1 MILLRP
7 YGFTV
12 AATLLSL
19 MWFADAALQPKP
31 PSSSRTGCES
41 RRRFLAGTAA
51 SFTVAVTSIST
62 VQQEPAFAVAPI
74 TQQEADTGF
83 ARAVRL
89 LRPNPPK
96 ILRQKLNL
104 DFAVLLMRSSYAA
117 TDALDII
124 AMNLFQRDFFIIR
137 SAEYEPYTKQLGPG
151 YVKQGDLTDP
161 SYFDFISFA
170 QYTTVNRALSDPPT
184 IFEEQ
189 QPVENKDDAGSD
201 SSTPQKFE
209 TVVIRRTIPNNQ
221 LLYEYDKLVGRAI
234 LQYIDD
240 TYGGTDSRLPQFG
253 GAGRPTI
260 TEVEASL
267 AQLVKLF
274 LVNGFAWEG
283 NVQLLQSAK
292 DGSTGAT
299 FCLTLESPATIWSAQ
314 SLKVGR
320 AQLRNDFLLKAAK
333 QLALRMG
340 YRVTSSSVK
349 FDGNKELSYLSIS

>member
-1 MILLRP
+1 MILGP
-7 YGFTV
+7 PGFTV
-12 AATLLSL
+12 AATLLLSL
-19 MWFADAALQPKP
+19 WIADAALQP
-31 PSSSRTGCES
+31 PSPTGHES
-41 RRRFLAGTAA
+41 RRRFLAGTVA
-51 SFTVAVTSIST
+51 SLTVSVTSICT
-62 VQQEPAFAVAPI
+62 VRQEPALAVAPI
-74 TQQEADTGF
+74 TQQEADTGI

-117 TDALDII
+117 TDALDVI

-170 QYTTVNRALSDPPT
+170 QYTTINRALSDPPA

-189 QPVENKDDAGSD
+189 QPIENKDADTDPSA
-201 SSTPQKFE
+201 PQKFE
-209 TVVIRRTIPNNQ
+209 TVVIRRTIPNDQ
-221 LLYEYDKLVGRAI
+221 LVDEHDKLVGRAI

-240 TYGGTDSRLPQFG
+240 TYGDTESRLPQFG
-253 GAGRPTI
+253 GAGRHTI
-260 TEVEASL
+260 ADVEASL
-267 AQLVKLF
+267 SQLVKLF

-283 NVQLLQSAK
+283 NVQLVQAAK
-292 DGSTGAT
+292 DGSAAAT
-299 FCLTLESPATIWSAQ
+299 FCLTLQSPATIWGAQ
-314 SLKVGR
+314 SLKVR
-320 AQLRNDFLLKAAK
+320 WAQLRNDFLLKAAK